1 MEHQDPQE
9 VSVAEG
15 LPSNLVNQTVC
26 VISGEYTDTV
36 QDLVLPGPEKLV
48 IQRFYGNKSHGSVGC
63 GWCFNHGEK
72 LVLGHALYGK
82 NKNPIWIIALRQ
94 PSGSQLDYIH
104 YKSKASLKK
113 KDLRFDL
120 LFPKGLT
127 NGNTSLSG
135 RSNLKNQEIHFYPDE
150 EKIMT
155 TSGAGNRRT
164 FIRAGRT
171 EEGWNLCGQLKE
183 EKVNG
188 SLYQYEGKG
197 KDWDCRIRCLNN
209 LTQQLYSQIK
219 FKNRKL
225 SEDAPLILTTSDGRT
240 LKYFFQKHKYK
251 HKERSKNESNVTRV
265 TRCYLSKV
273 EFPHLPYEHYDYKE
287 KALNKELQISCK
299 YRPEGRFLQTEYYHK
314 GINRLEGNL
323 HNIVIQDVDDFRLDR
338 VKRQKAPVGPDQ
350 TPITIHSFVYHCN
363 VKKNRKGEVKELL
376 EGQTDVYDALNH
388 LTQYTYD
395 EDHLLTSKTRFTGN
409 VSYQPYSTETF
420 LWEKKGSNKG
430 NLLGTHLTDSA
441 GAVYQAKYFEYDEQG
456 NVLKCKLCGKLT
468 GLPSPPIQLNDAGS
482 PIENGYES
490 ENKSFTYSKDGLNL
504 VLSETNSRG
513 TTLLYHYLPKT
524 DLLESKYV
532 KDERGEIRL
541 REFYLYNKHSIVIQK
556 IVDDGKALSKDD
568 LTGVTERKYVDIT
581 PTQELPFG
589 LPHIVEESYLEIP
602 TGKKKLLQSTVLTY
616 SSEGKPIKKE
626 IYDADRQFVHALLCE
641 YDPHGNVILETD
653 PLDHTTTKQYDANDN
668 LISQQSSASNVTIQ
682 NTYDFANRLIR
693 QEEIHPDGQNFS
705 ITHTYDY
712 LGNCIAS
719 VNAFGHKTEQ
729 TYDDFG
735 RITAI
740 QLPAVQ
746 NESEQL
752 IHPRILKEYDI
763 EGLPICITDAKGGKT
778 QTEYNIR
785 GQPVRVIYPDGS
797 TEEWIYHLDGQ
808 AEQKIEKNKSKT
820 RYKRDFLGRVTE
832 EALYSK
838 EGELLKRIRHEYN
851 ALHLLRTIDF
861 DGHVTLFSYDGAGR
875 LERKREGIQEQQY
888 VYDAMGR
895 IAEIREWYGDKSHE
909 YRATKKIY
917 DLLDRVVE
925 ERVESSDGL
934 LQALSRYAFDAKGNQ
949 IFSQKGEER
958 KWTEYDAQ
966 NNPIK
971 IVNGMGHETH
981 VVYNKYFINAYGQ
994 RVLQVTTT
1002 DPLGYQTIHIYD
1014 AANRLVETIR
1024 NNPFGIK
1031 VGRQSIFYDIN
1042 GNQSRIIEEV
1052 IQEGINQ
1059 RNIETITTYTTAQQV
1074 DTLIEAAGSEE
1085 QKVTRFYYNA
1095 FGQKS
1100 TTIHP
1105 NGTKIHFEYDPV
1117 GRLKVL
1123 RASDGSVHYRYEYN
1137 RSDQITRVVDEVSK
1151 RINESLYD
1159 NMGQLIQEKLG
1170 NGLVLK
1176 YTYDKLGRTRAVHF
1190 PDQTGVEYVYG
1201 AVDLKEVHRLVG
1213 GKRTYAQMNQK
1224 HGLNGQIIEAKLV
1237 GSNGKIEYGY
1247 DGMGRCVGI
1256 SSDAYQQDILDGGFD
1271 AAGNLRSYR
1280 EQGVDYQFTYDDHY
1294 QVQTEEG
1301 GEAHAYRYDSLRNR
1315 VSRDGEETEHNA
1327 LNQLLR
1333 VGEEKRIY
1341 DANGNLVKCIR
1352 GNKEVCYK
1360 YDALG
1365 RLVSVKDGKSEVGY
1379 EYDSFHR
1386 RLIKRV
1392 GGEKAEKDQLF
1403 LYQGQ
1408 EDIGMW
1414 RRGQEKPEQ
1423 LRLLSLNERNTAV
1436 AIEFGGEVYV
1446 PLYDL
1451 LGNVVSLLS
1460 DRGQCMERYSY
1471 TVFGERRIYDGE
1483 GRERLGTVVGNP
1495 WQYGNRRWDEETG
1508 FVCFGYRY
1516 YDPKQGRWLTPDPA
1530 GFVDG
1535 YNLYAYVQ
1543 NNPLRYWDRFGLLF
1557 ISPGITYDNIKDLG
1571 GLAYDVAAWT
1581 ASGCLS
1587 CYDYFFGESE
1597 IKHVAYEDKYE
1608 GQDEYGFWI
1617 FKKPIERTSVYC
1629 MDESLILNPDEKTGL
1644 YKFNVKLE
1652 KIVLHMNGINNSR
1665 ADLEASVAYLQGMT
1679 DSKVVGIYS
1688 PRFGMWNDIKCY
1700 LKSIWKREAYEPVR
1714 VHQRLLRSFFAQCS
1728 PNATAL
1734 CTCHSRGAV
1743 YVKVSLMEFP
1753 PEMAKRVELVPIAPG
1768 TFISDKLCKSVTHYI
1783 SKNDIIPFLDM
1794 AGYYRNKKNI
1804 VELESYLFNDH
1815 TFQSPTFQ
1823 PSIQAELT
1831 HYEK

>member
-1 MEHQDPQE
+1 MDHQDPQE

-150 EKIMT
+150 KKIMT

-251 HKERSKNESNVTRV
+251 HKERGKNESNVTRV

-420 LWEKKGSNKG
+420 LWEKKRSNKG
-430 NLLGTHLTDSA
+430 NLLGTHLTDST

-468 GLPSPPIQLNDAGS
+468 GSPSPPIQLNDAGS

-589 LPHIVEESYLEIP
+589 LPHVVEESYLDIP
-602 TGKKKLLQSTVLTY
+602 TGKKKLLQSTVLSY

-653 PLDHTTTKQYDANDN
+653 PLGNTTTKQYDANDN

-705 ITHTYDY
+705 ITHSYDY

-735 RITAI
+735 RITVI

-746 NESEQL
+746 NESGYL
-752 IHPRILKEYDI
+752 VHPRILKEYDI
-763 EGLPICITDAKGGKT
+763 EGLPICITDAKGEKI

-785 GQPVRVIYPDGS
+785 GQPIRVIYPDGS
-797 TEEWIYHLDGQ
+797 TEGWIYHVDGQ
-808 AEQKIEKNKSKT
+808 VEQKIAKNGSKII
-820 RYKRDFLGRVTE
+820 YQRDFLGRVIE
-832 EALYSK
+832 ETLYSK
-838 EGELLKRIRHEYN
+838 KGELLKRMQNEYN
-851 ALHLLRTIDF
+851 ALHLIRTIDPE
-861 DGHVTLFSYDGAGR
+861 GKVISYSYDGAGR
-875 LERKREGIQEQQY
+875 LEWICQGDRQCQQL
-888 VYDAMGR
+888 YDALGH
-895 IAEIREWYGDKSHE
+895 IAEVREWYGDQPLE

-917 DLLDRVVE
+917 DILDRIIE
-925 ERVESSDGL
+925 ERIESSDGTIHSL
-934 LQALSRYAFDAKGNQ
+934 TRC
-949 IFSQKGEER
+949 
-958 KWTEYDAQ
+958 EYDARGNKTFTQ
-966 NNPIK
+966 NGEEKIRLEYDSHNQPIK
-971 IVNGMGHETH
+971 IINGMGHVTH
-981 VVYNKYFINAYGQ
+981 TVYNKNYINAYGQ
-994 RVLQVTTT
+994 RVLQTATT
-1002 DPLGYQTIHIYD
+1002 DPLGYQTLFTYD
-1014 AANRLVETIR
+1014 IANRLTEIIR
-1024 NNPFGIK
+1024 KNPFGVK
-1031 VGRQSIFYDIN
+1031 VSHQTILYDIC
-1042 GNQSRIIEEV
+1042 GNKCRVLDEV
-1052 IQEGINQ
+1052 IQEGMHTKT
-1059 RNIETITTYTTAQQV
+1059 IETRYEYSLGNQINKI
-1074 DTLIEAAGSEE
+1074 IEAFGTPE
-1085 QKVTRFYYNA
+1085 QKVTCYTYNERGEKRA
-1095 FGQKS
+1095 TIKPDGKS
-1100 TTIHP
+1100 ILY
-1105 NGTKIHFEYDPV
+1105 EYDAV
-1117 GRLKVL
+1117 GRMKGL
-1123 RASDGSVHYRYEYN
+1123 RAFDNTFSYRYEYN
-1137 RSDQITRVVDEVSK
+1137 ACDQVTRIMDHVNIK
-1151 RINESLYD
+1151 PNERVYDSL
-1159 NMGQLIQEKLG
+1159 GQMIKETLG
-1170 NGLVLK
+1170 NGLELI
-1176 YTYDKLGRTRAVHF
+1176 YTYDKIGRVQKILF
-1190 PDQTGVEYVYG
+1190 PDQTGVEYVYD
-1201 AVDLKEVHRLVG
+1201 AVDLKEVHRLILG
-1213 GKRTYAQMNQK
+1213 SRTYVHKDERHTLTGKVTQALLPGNNGNIHHSYNALGRCINVQCSSFNQK
-1224 HGLNGQIIEAKLV
+1224 IPK
-1237 GSNGKIEYGY
+1237 
-1247 DGMGRCVGI
+1247 D
-1256 SSDAYQQDILDGGFD
+1256 GFD
-1271 AAGNLRSYR
+1271 AAGNLRNFQA
-1280 EQGVDYQFTYDDHY
+1280 QGIFYQFTYDDQY
-1294 QVQTEEG
+1294 QIQSELGHES
-1301 GEAHAYRYDSLRNR
+1301 HNYRFDSLFNR
-1315 VSRDGEETEHNA
+1315 VDKDGQLATHNSLNEILQSGPETFT
-1327 LNQLLR
+1327 
-1333 VGEEKRIY
+1333 Y
-1341 DANGNLVKCIR
+1341 DPNGNMIQRKRGDRVTRYTYDPLDRLVKVNQD
-1352 GNKEVCYK
+1352 GNITTY
-1360 YDALG
+1360 A
-1365 RLVSVKDGKSEVGY
+1365 
-1379 EYDSFHR
+1379 YDSFNR
-1386 RLIKRV
+1386 RLSKKQD
-1392 GGEKAEKDQLF
+1392 EQDEQLF
-1403 LYQGQ
+1403 FYQGQ
-1408 EDIGMW
+1408 EEIGKW
-1414 RRGQEKPEQ
+1414 SKGQIHE
-1423 LRLLSLNERNTAV
+1423 LRLLGNNKRNPTIALE
-1436 AIEFGGEVYV
+1436 IKETPYV
-1446 PLYDL
+1446 PIHDISGNIVCLLDL
-1451 LGNVVSLLS
+1451 Q
-1460 DRGQCMERYSY
+1460 GQEIERYRY
-1471 TVFGERRIYDGE
+1471 TTFGESQIISPQG
-1483 GRERLGTVVGNP
+1483 ERLSHSKVANP
-1495 WQYGNRRWDEETG
+1495 WQYAAKRLDNETG
-1508 FVCFGYRY
+1508 WIAFGLRY
-1516 YDPKQGRWLTPDPA
+1516 YDPELGRWMTPDPA
-1530 GFVDG
+1530 GDVDG
-1535 YNLYAYVQ
+1535 TNLYAYVH
-1543 NNPLRYWDRFGLLF
+1543 NSPLLHWDQFGMFSVALSSFLPKGIINEKF
-1557 ISPGITYDNIKDLG
+1557 EDIGKMQSSNLPKITYDDFFEKYHKDYHSQELTIKDCYENSRCYNLEDRPELPFELG
-1571 GLAYDVAAWT
+1571 LGYINGMVTDFKRFEATLEYISKLAGGYKVR
-1581 ASGCLS
+1581 G
-1587 CYDYFFGESE
+1587 
-1597 IKHVAYEDKYE
+1597 
-1608 GQDEYGFWI
+1608 
-1617 FKKPIERTSVYC
+1617 VYNATHGPETDLLEC
-1629 MDESLILNPDEKTGL
+1629 MLGMSHIATEP
-1644 YKFNVKLE
+1644 VRQ
-1652 KIVLHMNGINNSR
+1652 LHM
-1665 ADLEASVAYLQGMT
+1665 
-1679 DSKVVGIYS
+1679 
-1688 PRFGMWNDIKCY
+1688 MWNDFFKNTSSNSRFLMICY
-1700 LKSIWKREAYEPVR
+1700 S
-1714 VHQRLLRSFFAQCS
+1714 
-1728 PNATAL
+1728 
-1734 CTCHSRGAV
+1734 
-1743 YVKVSLMEFP
+1743 
-1753 PEMAKRVELVPIAPG
+1753 
-1768 TFISDKLCKSVTHYI
+1768 
-1783 SKNDIIPFLDM
+1783 
-1794 AGYYRNKKNI
+1794 
-1804 VELESYLFNDH
+1804 
-1815 TFQSPTFQ
+1815 
-1823 PSIQAELT
+1823 
-1831 HYEK
+1831 